1 MCGEQWL
8 TAESCIRLGG
18 SPPRVRGTA
27 KEQARGQSLYR
38 ITPACAG
45 NSIYHKPREKRRQD
59 HPRVCGEQASF
70 QRECKPLRGSPPRV
84 RGTGLIEVFA
94 ALLDRITPACAG
106 NSGPAIARVR
116 IQKDHPRV
124 CGEQAVQEYQI
135 RELCGSPPRVRGT
148 GISFECESV
157 GDRITPACAGNS
169 MRTFP
174 IKFPRKDHPRVCGE
188 QGLMEIHGKERKGS
202 PPRVRGTAYP
212 LRISSTSPRITPACA
227 GNSSSPPCP

>member
-124 CGEQAVQEYQI
+124 CGEQISLRKCYGNHD
-135 RELCGSPPRVRGT
+135 GSPPRVRGT
-148 GISFECESV
+148 GRCSAATASSN
-157 GDRITPACAGNS
+157 RITPACAGNS
-169 MRTFP
+169 DQL
-174 IKFPRKDHPRVCGE
+174 PRISRRPEDHPRVCGE
-188 QGLMEIHGKERKGS
+188 QGPGQI
-202 PPRVRGTAYP
+202 
-212 LRISSTSPRITPACA
+212 PAMR
-227 GNSSSPPCP
+227 